1 MELLEIRNRWNDVLD
16 ALLTQDR
23 IAWLAFFDARLAHFD
38 GKVLT
43 LDFSDSRK
51 LGEAHEFSQTRIKQ
65 HRLLKATIKELLE
78 LDVEIVEL

>member
-1 MELLEIRNRWNDVLD
+1 MELLEIRNRWNDILD
-16 ALLTQDR
+16 ALLAQDR

-51 LGEAHEFSQTRIKQ
+51 LGEAHEFSQTRVKQ
-65 HRLLKATIKELLE
+65 HRLLITTINEILD